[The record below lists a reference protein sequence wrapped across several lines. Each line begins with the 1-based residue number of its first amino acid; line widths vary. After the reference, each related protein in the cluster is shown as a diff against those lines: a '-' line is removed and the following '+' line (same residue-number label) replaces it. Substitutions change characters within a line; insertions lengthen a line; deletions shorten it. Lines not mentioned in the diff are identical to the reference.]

1 MARVEVRGLT
11 RRFGRTALLEATSFR
26 PGRCARDH
34 LRVLAAVLTTLNR
47 DVT

>member
-11 RRFGRTALLEATSFR
+11 RRFGRTVLLEATSFR
-26 PGRCARDH
+26 PGCARDH